1 MRKHANLF
9 GNTPSGSWGIV
20 QIQPTSNEQLI
31 RISLGKQCE
40 PWQKYDTGSI
50 TVKGEFVVS
59 RGESVDNGRVGIRVV
74 DVYPAKYHLLDSP
87 ELPQAKMQFFRV
99 LDQSP
104 ICEGIFTRGGNR
116 LDLPDVCKTD
126 LEWTVIYIR
135 DINYNEH
142 WVFFDLR

>member
-1 MRKHANLF
+1 MVVSLSACGGWDGAIVRP
-9 GNTPSGSWGIV
+9 TRPPSVHG
-20 QIQPTSNEQLI
+20 
-31 RISLGKQCE
+31 
-40 PWQKYDTGSI
+40 WQKYDTGSI
-50 TVKGEFVVS
+50 RVKGEFVVS
-59 RGESVDNGRVGIRVV
+59 RGESVDNGHVGIRVV
-74 DVYPAKYHLLDSP
+74 DVYSAKYHLLDSP